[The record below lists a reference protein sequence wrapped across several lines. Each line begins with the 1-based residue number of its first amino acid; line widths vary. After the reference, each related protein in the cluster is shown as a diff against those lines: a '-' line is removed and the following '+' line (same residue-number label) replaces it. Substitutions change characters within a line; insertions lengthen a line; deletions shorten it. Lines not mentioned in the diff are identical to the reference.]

1 MILEYI
7 VTGNEM
13 KLLDDTTSQVFLVP
27 SVVLMEQAAAG
38 VVRELVACFD
48 KSKEFAVICGRGNNA
63 GDGIA
68 IARLLNQAGYR
79 CMVYYAFGTDE
90 AGSELFELQ
99 KNIYARYGFK
109 VVSDIECVCKS
120 DVIIDALFGTGLK
133 RAIEGSLADVISA
146 VNKANAYRVAVDVP
160 SGVDSDKGHVMGCT
174 FKADFTYTFS
184 YKKTGLLAAAPEDVK
199 NFLMD
204 FQDTDRLKIMM
215 AHRPDSFIFGDAA
228 SVWDVDLV
236 VSGHDHG
243 GQVVVP
249 FAGGVFGGDQG
260 YFPKYVHGMYE
271 KDRLHLFVSS
281 GLGSANE
288 PLPRVNNLPEVA
300 VVEIEK
306 STQT

>member
-1 MILEYI
+1 MEYI

-79 CMVYYAFGTDE
+79 CKVYYAFGTDE

-174 FKADFTYTFS
+174 
-184 YKKTGLLAAAPEDVK
+184 VW
-199 NFLMD
+199 
-204 FQDTDRLKIMM
+204 
-215 AHRPDSFIFGDAA
+215 HRA
-228 SVWDVDLV
+228 
-236 VSGHDHG
+236 
-243 GQVVVP
+243 
-249 FAGGVFGGDQG
+249 
-260 YFPKYVHGMYE
+260 
-271 KDRLHLFVSS
+271 
-281 GLGSANE
+281 
-288 PLPRVNNLPEVA
+288 
-300 VVEIEK
+300 
-306 STQT
+306 

>member
-1 MILEYI
+1 LILEYI

-79 CMVYYAFGTDE
+79 CVLYYAFGTDE

-109 VVSDIECVCKS
+109 VVSDIEYVCKS

-133 RAIEGSLADVISA
+133 RAIEGSL
-146 VNKANAYRVAVDVP
+146 NACNSV
-160 SGVDSDKGHVMGCT
+160 SELFHVLPHTHSIREGIQALMSSWQVSRMQMR
-174 FKADFTYTFS
+174 S
-184 YKKTGLLAAAPEDVK
+184 Y
-199 NFLMD
+199 
-204 FQDTDRLKIMM
+204 
-215 AHRPDSFIFGDAA
+215 HS
-228 SVWDVDLV
+228 
-236 VSGHDHG
+236 
-243 GQVVVP
+243 
-249 FAGGVFGGDQG
+249 
-260 YFPKYVHGMYE
+260 
-271 KDRLHLFVSS
+271 LHLRHSS
-281 GLGSANE
+281 CM
-288 PLPRVNNLPEVA
+288 PR
-300 VVEIEK
+300 
-306 STQT
+306 